1 MTDQQS
7 VSSRRVGDDSVS
19 MLSKALSQAPT
30 SKASETVSVDQRKS
44 TTTSIRPKSSSTFMK
59 KKIFER
65 INQMNDNELL
75 KIGKDLDVA
84 EKTQDERVS
93 VITQERLSKFN
104 QDLEAVEPESPV
116 EEPKEEPSE
125 GV

>member
-1 MTDQQS
+1 
-7 VSSRRVGDDSVS
+7 
-19 MLSKALSQAPT
+19 
-30 SKASETVSVDQRKS
+30 
-44 TTTSIRPKSSSTFMK
+44 MK

>member
-1 MTDQQS
+1 
-7 VSSRRVGDDSVS
+7 
-19 MLSKALSQAPT
+19 
-30 SKASETVSVDQRKS
+30 
-44 TTTSIRPKSSSTFMK
+44 MK
-59 KKIFER
+59 KKIFDR

-104 QDLEAVEPESPV
+104 EDLEPLDPESA
-116 EEPKEEPSE
+116 
-125 GV
+125 

>member
-1 MTDQQS
+1 
-7 VSSRRVGDDSVS
+7 
-19 MLSKALSQAPT
+19 
-30 SKASETVSVDQRKS
+30 
-44 TTTSIRPKSSSTFMK
+44 MK

-84 EKTQDERVS
+84 EKTQDERQS

-104 QDLEAVEPESPV
+104 QDLEASEPESPK
-116 EEPKEEPSE
+116 EEPVEEPSE